1 MSIARWNSKE
11 AGCGEYTTL
20 RANLWS
26 DEQKSH
32 IRFRMRVRLL
42 TKLKPNN
49 YTESC
54 GINVADGWRER
65 NVWYPGRSV
74 RYASKEVTTAQS
86 SAERTEVSR
95 GHSSR
100 EVKDRI
106 NRSLEYDPERRNEH
120 MGTENKESCSQRD
133 SAERK
138 GYVRAHRSFNRIW
151 KERDSAELD
160 ILGKILNKDNLNR
173 AYKRVKANKGAPGVD
188 GMTVEEAF
196 EWLKE
201 HNHELTERIRKGHYT
216 PSPVRRVEIPK
227 PDGGIRKLGIPT
239 VIDRI
244 IQQAM
249 TQQLIPIYEPKFS
262 DGSFGYRPGRSAK
275 DAVQRIKEYAE
286 QGYTRAVVLDLSK
299 YFDTLNHEL
308 LVNILRRDIKN
319 ERVIQMIKRYLR
331 SGVMENGVVVETEEG
346 SPQGGNLSPLLANI
360 YLNEFDQEFNKR
372 GVPCI
377 RYADDIVL
385 LAKSERAS
393 ERLLESSTKFL
404 EGTLKL
410 KVNREKSRTVSV
422 FAIRNFKYLGF
433 CFGRNGKG
441 IYVRVHGK
449 SWKKAKDKLR
459 MLTSRSRCGSVVKT
473 MERIKEYMR
482 GWMNYYSMA
491 DMKSNIES
499 LNGWLYRR
507 IRMCIWKQWKLPR
520 TRMRKLIGLGVDS
533 HYAATIAY
541 DRKGYWFNAG
551 NKAVNWALSKERLI
565 NWGFY
570 DLTTAYQSMHIN
582 Y

>member
-1 MSIARWNSKE
+1 
-11 AGCGEYTTL
+11 
-20 RANLWS
+20 
-26 DEQKSH
+26 
-32 IRFRMRVRLL
+32 MRVRLQ

-74 RYASKEVTTAQS
+74 RYALKGVTTAES

-100 EVKDRI
+100 KAKDRI
-106 NRSLEYDPERRNEH
+106 NRSLKYDPERRNGQ
-120 MGTENKESCSQRD
+120 MDAENKESCLQRD

-151 KERDSAELD
+151 KERDSAEPD
-160 ILGKILNKDNLNR
+160 ILGKILNKNNLNR
-173 AYKRVKANKGAPGVD
+173 AYKRVKANKGAPGID
-188 GMTVEEAF
+188 GMTIEEAF
-196 EWLKE
+196 LWLKE

-227 PDGGIRKLGIPT
+227 SDGGVRKLGIPT
-239 VIDRI
+239 VIDRT

-249 TQQLIPIYEPKFS
+249 SQQLIPIYEPKFS

-275 DAVQRIKEYAE
+275 DAVQKIKEYVE

-308 LVNILRRDIKN
+308 LVNILRRDVKD

-346 SPQGGNLSPLLANI
+346 SPQGGNLSPLLANV

-372 GVPCI
+372 EVPCI

-393 ERLLESSTKFL
+393 ERLLESSTKYL
-404 EGTLKL
+404 ERTLKL

-433 CFGRNGKG
+433 CFGKNGKG

-449 SWKKAKDKLR
+449 SWKKAKDQLR
-459 MLTSRSRCGSVVKT
+459 KLTSRSKCGSIVKT
-473 MERIKEYMR
+473 MKRIKEYMR
-482 GWMNYYSMA
+482 GWLNYYSMA
-491 DMKSNIES
+491 DMKSNIKS

-520 TRMRKLIGLGVDS
+520 TRMRKLTGLGVDS

>member
-1 MSIARWNSKE
+1 
-11 AGCGEYTTL
+11 
-20 RANLWS
+20 
-26 DEQKSH
+26 
-32 IRFRMRVRLL
+32 MRVRLL

-86 SAERTEVSR
+86 SVERTEVSR

-133 SAERK
+133 SAEGK

-308 LVNILRRDIKN
+308 LVNILRRDIKD

-372 GVPCI
+372 GVPCV